1 MTNQTKQAL
10 IAVVLLIIAVL
21 AIVFVP
27 FGIIWALN
35 TLFPVLAIPYTFWTW
50 LAVIILN
57 VTWLYKPT
65 PKYTGKEEL

>member
-1 MTNQTKQAL
+1 MTLNTKKVIVAL
-10 IAVVLLIIAVL
+10 VIMIVAVL
-21 AIVFVP
+21 SIIFVP

-35 TLFPVLAIPYTFWTW
+35 TLFPVLSIPYTFWTW

-65 PKYTGKEEL
+65 PKVPDTLN